1 VKDPLSPA
9 RGAANIGAAGLGR
22 TGEPPGAAGLYEL
35 GDVLAYN
42 SGTHTAVVRTHSGR
56 PLQDV
61 PQIKGTASGY
71 DHIPTGTTVVIF
83 WGLGFPAIL
92 GCIDLPGQAQ
102 SAIPSPTLTGVEGVG
117 DSDPTQPTQGS
128 NNYKPPGA
136 PTDMTSGDWAQVGSL
151 GNHVAVLEGGVSLLG
166 SPSAHVQ
173 SIAPSGTL
181 RFIARQLQQFTD
193 FGQLRIENFQ
203 GRTSLVLRA
212 GSNQASQT
220 GLDEQHW
227 TIRLDL
233 GATGDV
239 LDFRILEP
247 EGKLLFRLHAGSD
260 GKVQI
265 YGNGGVD
272 ISSGPDGNAQMRHD
286 IAGARATAIAGDDT
300 HTIQGNRST
309 TIDQGSTESVAGD
322 AMRSVA
328 GNSTSFVGGGHDVGV
343 SGDAAL
349 TVAGERTTKI
359 GKDDKTDVDGD
370 STTTATGTLTTEGI
384 QIKHGANAVEP
395 VIKGTTYGSAVMAPL
410 GAAGAAASIVGA
422 TAAAI
427 AAPDAFIG
435 TPTALTITAV
445 TTLAA
450 GVAALGAQLSA
461 LAAAYASTLSIKVKT
476 E

>member
-1 VKDPLSPA
+1 MGS
-9 RGAANIGAAGLGR
+9 AGLAR
-22 TGEPPGAAGLYEL
+22 TGEDPNASGLYEL

-61 PQIKGTASGY
+61 PQIKGTATGY
-71 DHIPTGTTVVIF
+71 DHIPPGTTVVVF

-136 PTDMTSGDWAQVGSL
+136 PTDMSSGDWAQVGSM
-151 GNHVAVLEGGVSLLG
+151 GQHVAVLEGGIALLG

-173 SIAPSGTL
+173 SIGPSGTL
-181 RFIARQLQQFTD
+181 RSISRRFQQFTD
-193 FGQLRIENFQ
+193 FGQLRIENVQ

-233 GATGDV
+233 GATGDMF
-239 LDFRILEP
+239 DFRILEP

-260 GKVQI
+260 GRVVI
-265 YGNGGVD
+265 FGEGGVD
-272 ISSGPDGNAQMRHD
+272 MSSGPGGTAQLRHD
-286 IAGARATAIAGDDT
+286 
-300 HTIQGNRST
+300 
-309 TIDQGSTESVAGD
+309 VAGD
-322 AMRSVA
+322 RAASITGNDVA
-328 GNSTSFVGGGHDVGV
+328 AIQGDWATNIDGNSTETIGGTETRSIANDSTTFVGGNHDVGV
-343 SGDAAL
+343 SGDQSQAIS
-349 TVAGERTTKI
+349 GDRSTKV
-359 GKDDKTDVDGD
+359 GGSDKIDVDGD
-370 STTTATGTLTTEGI
+370 STTKATRTLTVDGI
-384 QIKHGANAVEP
+384 QVKLG
-395 VIKGTTYGSAVMAPL
+395 GSAVQPISRGLDFGSNVLAPISAAAAAL
-410 GAAGAAASIVGA
+410 LAGAAASSAIGA
-422 TAAAI
+422 APPGPPVTTPAALAALSAAASAFASAVISAI
-427 AAPDAFIG
+427 AAFPG
-435 TPTALTITAV
+435 
-445 TTLAA
+445 
-450 GVAALGAQLSA
+450 
-461 LAAAYASTLSIKVKT
+461 TLSTKVKT